1 MKLKFK
7 IRNQVKIIASLAVLF
22 VIIGFS
28 ERQQNQSTI
37 KDIEIKIDNFNNN
50 HFIDEQ
56 DIVRLME
63 LGYENLKGA
72 PLSRVNLKQI
82 ETRIKSD
89 RFVKDAELYSDI
101 KGNLV
106 VRTTLQRPIARIV
119 RSDGPGAYIAEDGT
133 IMPISGKFTSRVVLI
148 SGSFAHQFMKSE
160 NIYNHDAGEDTMK
173 LLEAIREDNFWSA
186 QITQLDFDRKGR
198 IFLLPQVGS
207 QIVEFGYP
215 EGIDTKLKKLKIFY
229 KEILPQMG
237 WNKYKR
243 ISLEFEGQI
252 VAE

>member
-1 MKLKFK
+1 MS
-7 IRNQVKIIASLAVLF
+7 VESW
-22 VIIGFS
+22 
-28 ERQQNQSTI
+28 
-37 KDIEIKIDNFNNN
+37 KIDNFNNN

-72 PLSRVNLKQI
+72 PLSRVNFKQI
-82 ETRIKSD
+82 EARIKSD
-89 RFVKDAELYSDI
+89 RFIEDAELYSDI

-106 VRTTLQRPIARIV
+106 VRTKLRRPIARIV

-133 IMPISGKFTSRVVLI
+133 LMPISEKFTSRVVLI
-148 SGSFAHQFMKSE
+148 SGSFVPQFMKSE
-160 NIYNHDAGEDTMK
+160 NIYNHDSGEKVMK
-173 LLEAIREDNFWSA
+173 LLQAIREDNFWSA
-186 QITQLDFDRKGR
+186 QITQLEFDKKGR
-198 IFLLPQVGS
+198 IYLLPQVGS
-207 QIVEFGYP
+207 QIIEFGYA
-215 EGIDTKLKKLKIFY
+215 EAIDIKLKKLKIFY

-243 ISLEFEGQI
+243 VSLEFEGQI